1 MTWLKTEVLRW
12 DATLLHAVA
21 ASAVVS
27 VMLRIVLAVLLRCAE
42 PEVRAITG
50 ECCAF
55 MCVTVAMAIYATAG
69 LEAEEE
75 MKTVQPKACFSLRY
89 SAFNTP
95 GITRV
100 RARRRVVPSTTLAG
114 S

>member
-55 MCVTVAMAIYATAG
+55 MCVTVAMAIYAHG
-69 LEAEEE
+69 
-75 MKTVQPKACFSLRY
+75 
-89 SAFNTP
+89 
-95 GITRV
+95 
-100 RARRRVVPSTTLAG
+100 RARGRRGDENSTAESMFFTALQCL
-114 S
+114 

>member
-27 VMLRIVLAVLLRCAE
+27 VMLRMVLAVLLRCAE

-55 MCVTVAMAIYATAG
+55 MCVTVAMATYAHG
-69 LEAEEE
+69 
-75 MKTVQPKACFSLRY
+75 
-89 SAFNTP
+89 
-95 GITRV
+95 
-100 RARRRVVPSTTLAG
+100 RARGRRGDENGTAESMFFTALQCL
-114 S
+114 